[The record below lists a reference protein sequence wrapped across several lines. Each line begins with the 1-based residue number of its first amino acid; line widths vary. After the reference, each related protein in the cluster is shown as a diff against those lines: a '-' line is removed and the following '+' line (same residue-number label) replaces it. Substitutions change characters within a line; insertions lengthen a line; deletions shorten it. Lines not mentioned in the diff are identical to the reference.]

1 MAKGVSAAKVVA
13 TIEVPTIHQGS
24 DLPDRKYSSVLEAA
38 LFEKYMPTP
47 SENNMYEII
56 IDQSIQCNVIDS
68 LIDILQFSIFVI
80 MKNNFFRCFAS

>member
-1 MAKGVSAAKVVA
+1 VVA
-13 TIEVPTIHQGS
+13 TIEVPTTHQGS

-47 SENNMYEII
+47 RENNIYEII

-68 LIDILQFSIFVI
+68 LIDFLQFSIFVI
-80 MKNNFFRCFAS
+80 MK